1 MTIAQALAV
10 TREQLDAAGLVDA
23 AFEARELV
31 ASLCSIPRSRLNL
44 ALSDSFDRVAELRQL
59 VGRRQSG
66 EPLQYIIGE
75 WEFMSLPFHV
85 GPGVLI
91 PRPETELLA
100 EFAIRQ
106 CGDQPFKVVDLC
118 AGSGCIGISIAKS
131 CPNAHVWMVEKS
143 EQAFSYLLENIRLNS
158 VQNVTPLLGDIS
170 DPEILPANV
179 RFDLILSNPPYIP
192 SGELPGLQREVHWE
206 PSSALDGG
214 ADGLDFYRL
223 IASVYPKRAVPGGW
237 IGVEFGDGQ
246 EQAVQALFAP
256 YFTYTEI
263 LPDLAGIPRML
274 FARK

>member
-1 MTIAQALAV
+1 MTIAQALAGA
-10 TREQLDAAGLVDA
+10 REQLAVAGVEDA

-31 ASLCSIPRSRLNL
+31 ASVCSISRSRLNL
-44 ALSDSFDRVAELRQL
+44 ALSDPFNRVEELERL
-59 VGRRQSG
+59 VGRRLSG

-106 CGDQPFKVVDLC
+106 CGDQPFRIADLC
-118 AGSGCIGISIAKS
+118 AGSGCIGISVAKS
-131 CPNAHVWMVEKS
+131 CPNAHVWLVEKS
-143 EQAFSYLLENIRLNS
+143 EQTFAYLLENIRLNS
-158 VQNVTPLLGDIS
+158 VQNVTPLLGDIF

-179 RFDLILSNPPYIP
+179 RFDLILSNPPYIS

-206 PSSALDGG
+206 PSMALDGG
-214 ADGLDFYRL
+214 ADGLDFYRR
-223 IASVYPKRAVPGGW
+223 IASVYPERAVPGGW
-237 IGVEFGDGQ
+237 IGLEFGDGQ
-246 EQAVQALFAP
+246 AEAVREIFAP
-256 YFTYTEI
+256 YFADTKI
-263 LPDLAGIPRML
+263 VPDLAGIPRML

>member
-1 MTIAQALAV
+1 MTIAQALAD
-10 TREQLDAAGLVDA
+10 TRERLDAAGLEDA
-23 AFEARELV
+23 AFEARELI
-31 ASLCSIPRSRLNL
+31 AFLCSIPRSRLNL
-44 ALSDSFDRVAELRQL
+44 ALSDPFDRVAELKQL
-59 VGRRQSG
+59 VGRRLSG

-106 CGDQPFKVVDLC
+106 CGDQPFQVVDLC

-131 CPNAHVWMVEKS
+131 CPKAHVWLVEKS
-143 EQAFSYLLENIRLNS
+143 EQAFSYLQENIRLNS
-158 VQNVTPLLGDIS
+158 VQNVTPLLGDIF
-170 DPEILPANV
+170 DPEILPADV
-179 RFDLILSNPPYIP
+179 GFDLILSNPPYIS

-206 PSSALDGG
+206 PSMALDGG
-214 ADGLDFYRL
+214 ADGLDFYRR
-223 IASVYPKRAVPGGW
+223 IASVYPERAVPGGW
-237 IGVEFGDGQ
+237 IGLEFGDRQ

-256 YFTYTEI
+256 YFSYTKI
-263 LPDLAGIPRML
+263 VPDLAGIPRML

>member
-1 MTIAQALAV
+1 MTVAQAFAV
-10 TREQLDAAGLVDA
+10 AREQLDAAGLEDA

-31 ASLCSIPRSRLNL
+31 ASLCSIPRSQLNL
-44 ALSDSFDRVAELRQL
+44 ALSDSFVRVGELERL
-59 VGRRQSG
+59 VGRRLSG

-106 CGDQPFKVVDLC
+106 CGDRPFRVADLC
-118 AGSGCIGISIAKS
+118 AGSGCIGISVAKS

-143 EQAFSYLLENIRLNS
+143 EQAFSYLLENIRFNR
-158 VQNVTPLLGDIS
+158 VQNVTPLRGDIF

-179 RFDLILSNPPYIP
+179 RFDLILSNPPYIC
-192 SGELPGLQREVHWE
+192 SDELPGLQREVQWE
-206 PSSALDGG
+206 PEAALDGG

-223 IASVYPKRAVPGGW
+223 IASVYPERAVSGGW
-237 IGVEFGDGQ
+237 IGLEFGDGQ
-246 EQAVQALFAP
+246 EQAVRALFAP
-256 YFTYTEI
+256 YFSHTEI
-263 LPDLAGIPRML
+263 VPDLAGIPRML